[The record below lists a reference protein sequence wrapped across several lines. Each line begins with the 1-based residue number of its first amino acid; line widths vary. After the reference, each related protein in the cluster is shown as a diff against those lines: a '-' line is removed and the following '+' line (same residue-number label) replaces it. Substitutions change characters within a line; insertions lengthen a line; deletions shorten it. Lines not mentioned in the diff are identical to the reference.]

1 MATRGAPGYNT
12 TKDHRKLLEQ
22 ITYGNFFLSEKLESK
37 TSPTHVR
44 TIRNLTVKF
53 LCEYDIMFANT
64 SPPVLNGTIKQLCE
78 AGPWGWRRAGGEQL
92 QKWCRH
98 RKRRISTCVSV
109 METGRDLEKAIVA
122 MMPSGVGGET
132 SRICSLLQDMKTPE
146 HAGIHQL
153 WQIVLFDINGQVVV
167 VVMWW
172 LAAITASRLWNWIQL
187 RPGAPSSF
195 LPYSKDIQLA
205 HRLRLPALKEP

>member
-98 RKRRISTCVSV
+98 RKRRISTCV
-109 METGRDLEKAIVA
+109 LWKL
-122 MMPSGVGGET
+122 GGT
-132 SRICSLLQDMKTPE
+132 WKRPLLQWCPQVLGEKQAEFAAYYKTWK
-146 HAGIHQL
+146 HLNTQASISCDR
-153 WQIVLFDINGQVVV
+153 LFCLI
-167 VVMWW
+167 
-172 LAAITASRLWNWIQL
+172 
-187 RPGAPSSF
+187 
-195 LPYSKDIQLA
+195 
-205 HRLRLPALKEP
+205 